1 MSVVARAEL
10 PELSPRAEADL
21 RSQIRAAGYVV
32 GRLWRYLPPIDSDT
46 SPEVLFVG
54 HELQGKR
61 QFSPARPLTAY
72 LPVRTD
78 EEIVVKDGW

>member
-1 MSVVARAEL
+1 VAVVTRAEL
-10 PELSPRAEADL
+10 DELSPQAEADL

-32 GRLWRYLPPIDSDT
+32 GKLWRYLPPIDSDS

-54 HELQGKR
+54 YERRAGDC
-61 QFSPARPLTAY
+61 SGARPLTAY

-78 EEIVVKDGW
+78 ESLTVLDGW